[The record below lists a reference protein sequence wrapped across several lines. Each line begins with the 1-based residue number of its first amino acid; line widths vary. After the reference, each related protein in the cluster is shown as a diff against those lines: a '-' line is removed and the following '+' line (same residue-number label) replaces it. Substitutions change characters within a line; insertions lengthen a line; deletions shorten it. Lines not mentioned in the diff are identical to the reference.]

1 MRHKGA
7 QPIAKE
13 VCPYNSEHPVA
24 RWIAD
29 GDHWLTAWV
38 GQMATSWPTI
48 TRTTGI
54 TAERLEQFNDDEE
67 VPADSEIEEL
77 AALRSEERRVGKAC
91 VSTCRYR
98 WSPHSQKKNKNI
110 QSNET

>member
-1 MRHKGA
+1 MFCYFFFSSRRRHTRCALVTGVQTCA
-7 QPIAKE
+7 LPI
-13 VCPYNSEHPVA
+13 YNSEHPVA

-48 TRTTGI
+48 TRKTGI

-67 VPADSEIEEL
+67 VPADSEIEAL
-77 AALRSEERRVGKAC
+77 AALWYVTPEGLRASIRNGK
-91 VSTCRYR
+91 R
-98 WSPHSQKKNKNI
+98 
-110 QSNET
+110 

>member
-48 TRTTGI
+48 TRKTGI

-67 VPADSEIEEL
+67 VLADSEIEAL
-77 AALRSEERRVGKAC
+77 AALWYVTPEGLRSEEHT
-91 VSTCRYR
+91 SEL
-98 WSPHSQKKNKNI
+98 
-110 QSNET
+110 QSLMRISYAVFC

>member
-38 GQMATSWPTI
+38 GQMATSWHTI
-48 TRTTGI
+48 TRKIGI
-54 TAERLEQFNDDEE
+54 TDERLEQFNDDEE
-67 VPADSEIEEL
+67 VPADSEIEAL
-77 AALRSEERRVGKAC
+77 AALWYVTPDGLRESIRNGKRIRRRGGRSEE
-91 VSTCRYR
+91 
-98 WSPHSQKKNKNI
+98 QK
-110 QSNET
+110 S